1 MGSTFDQ
8 INNIDTNGAAGSFN
22 ILADRV
28 FNTVGNLDNAG
39 NVLVDGVGSQL
50 NAAGVF
56 TQTAGQTTLNNGGT
70 LASNGGAAQFTGGVV
85 NGSGNITGGAQFTGT
100 SVIDTGASPGI
111 INITGDTLFDAIMNV
126 EIEGIAVDG
135 ALADIAEI
143 NTASDPLTTEFD
155 QVNVFTGTANLGNS
169 LVINVAK
176 NVLLDANVFFDI
188 LTADVITGNLGNVT
202 INMPADFSASIV
214 SLFDSSTGTHRQA
227 LRLTHNGPS
236 EVPVPAGMAMLAP
249 ALLGGAWLARRK
261 AKKS

>member
-1 MGSTFDQ
+1 
-8 INNIDTNGAAGSFN
+8 
-22 ILADRV
+22 
-28 FNTVGNLDNAG
+28 
-39 NVLVDGVGSQL
+39 
-50 NAAGVF
+50 
-56 TQTAGQTTLNNGGT
+56 
-70 LASNGGAAQFTGGVV
+70 
-85 NGSGNITGGAQFTGT
+85 
-100 SVIDTGASPGI
+100 
-111 INITGDTLFDAIMNV
+111 MNV

-214 SLFDSSTGTHRQA
+214 SLFDSSTGTNRQA
-227 LRLTHNGPS
+227 LRLTHNGPC
-236 EVPVPAGMAMLAP
+236 
-249 ALLGGAWLARRK
+249 LLYTSPSPRDRSLSRMPSSA
-261 AKKS
+261 